1 MPLVMT
7 APVSAPQSIFEAHRD
22 AGKENRFVQEMES
35 VQVGI
40 CTSLKDEGHS
50 LRPWLEFH
58 ALVGVSKFFLLN
70 DGSSDTTAAILS
82 EYAAKGLVTELQPWS
97 DSERI
102 TDSVIVRILRRCY
115 DVAMPE
121 LDWMLV
127 IDGDEYVFPI
137 GPECSLPAYV
147 RNNCPRRQTHVLL
160 RWTIFGSNGHILRP
174 ASPPIESFLWSGGD
188 CTSATLGGKGKACGQ
203 EYTAGYCNECRH
215 TKLLLNARC
224 LSNPLHGSHNSAEH
238 WPGRLDLSSASC
250 IPGYSPRPHK
260 LNLKHELNGST
271 EAAVSES
278 LRAYWSRHEGK
289 VLDTPEHCR
298 AAAAVAAAPAW
309 LAKGTSQRRSTGPP
323 PFHQG
328 SASCCSGGLALY
340 HFAVN
345 SREANLLRRKRGS
358 RSGVDFSFSS
368 KRELNAQFSPHA
380 LRYARALQQRLYYT
394 ANSAVGPF
402 DVSFH
407 HVANGRAGR
416 TSHEPGRVAC
426 SVHRQLAFRGG
437 VRLSFFRYTEWN
449 GTHGGPGACCELCV
463 HRPECETWTWR
474 LGAND
479 DEGAS
484 CALLRDGRGDD
495 KLRLWT
501 REKDAVS
508 GIVIVDEC
516 TPHPTP
522 RLAHR

>member
-7 APVSAPQSIFEAHRD
+7 ARRD
-22 AGKENRFVQEMES
+22 VAAEKENRFLQEMES

-97 DSERI
+97 DSERS
-102 TDSVIVRILRRCY
+102 TGADMRILRRCY
-115 DVAMPE
+115 DVAVPE

-127 IDGDEYVFPI
+127 IDADEYVFPI
-137 GPECSLPAYV
+137 GPACSLPAYV
-147 RNNCPRRQTHVLL
+147 RDNCPRRQTHVLL
-160 RWTIFGSNGHILRP
+160 RWTMFGSNGHILRP
-174 ASPPIESFLWSGGD
+174 ASPQIESFLWSGGD
-188 CTSATLGGKGKACGQ
+188 CTSATLDGKGEACGQ

-215 TKLLLNARC
+215 TKLLLNAHC
-224 LSNPLHGSHNSAEH
+224 LSSPLHGSHGGAEH

-250 IPGYSPRPHK
+250 IPGYSPRPHA

-345 SREANLLRRKRGS
+345 SRQANLLRHKRGS
-358 RSGVDFSFSS
+358 RSGKPVQSS

-380 LRYARALQQRLYYT
+380 LRYARALQQRLSYT

-416 TSHEPGRVAC
+416 TSHDRVAC
-426 SVHRQLAFRGG
+426 SVHRQRAFRGG
-437 VRLSFFRYTEWN
+437 VRLSFFRYTELN
-449 GTHGGPGACCELCV
+449 ATHGGPGACCELCV
-463 HRPECETWTWR
+463 HRPECEAWTWR

-479 DEGAS
+479 DQGAS
-484 CALLRDGRGDD
+484 CGLLRDGRGDD
-495 KLRLWT
+495 KLRLWK
-501 REKDAVS
+501 REEYAVS
-508 GIVIVDEC
+508 GVVIVDEC
-516 TPHPTP
+516 PAAP
-522 RLAHR
+522 RH